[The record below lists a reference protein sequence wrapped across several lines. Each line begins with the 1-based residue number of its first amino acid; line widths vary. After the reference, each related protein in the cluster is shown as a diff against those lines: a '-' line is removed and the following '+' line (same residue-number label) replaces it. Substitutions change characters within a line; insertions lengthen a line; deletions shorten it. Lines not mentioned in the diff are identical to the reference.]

1 MNLYQKVENIIKDHI
16 LEHQREVFNAKT
28 LLSKLDVCSLNESSS
43 EDYSYNL
50 TETGE
55 KKPDGLERKSIYYYD
70 YARNDPKRS
79 NPFMQIPDYTE
90 L

>member
-1 MNLYQKVENIIKDHI
+1 MNLYQKVENIIRDHI

-28 LLSKLDVCSLNESSS
+28 LLSKLDISPPKNNPS

-50 TETGE
+50 TQTGE
-55 KKPDGLERKSIYYYD
+55 KTPDSLERKSIYYYD
-70 YARNDPKRS
+70 YDRNDPNRP
-79 NPFMQIPDYTE
+79 NPFMQTPDYTE